1 MLKVIL
7 LFIML
12 FYKSNPYKIKRNILS
27 NKIIKLRDGCDGR
40 YPIKEENSD
49 EIKNIIDNYRKFE
62 LLNKL
67 TSDKI
72 STVDKL
78 ILIQKEFESNQI
90 NAPNITSGGLFDD
103 FNFEIN

>member
-12 FYKSNPYKIKRNILS
+12 FYKLNPYKINRNILS
-27 NKIIKLRDGCDGR
+27 NKIIKLRDGCDER
-40 YPIKEENSD
+40 YPIKQEESD
-49 EIKNIIDNYRKFE
+49 EIKNIIDNYRKYE

-67 TSDKI
+67 TSDNI
-72 STVDKL
+72 STIEKL
-78 ILIQKEFESNQI
+78 VLIEKEFESNQI